1 MAEATKPT
9 KSIPRGS
16 KSARTNESRQEDDLS
31 EITDKNLEKRLK
43 SLTSFINNIE
53 PTPKQTELP
62 QTVQESSKVSF

>member
-9 KSIPRGS
+9 KSIARGS
-16 KSARTNESRQEDDLS
+16 KSGRTNESRQEDDLS